1 MVCEET
7 KGKQFNS
14 FRGYWYVSPLSLFF
28 KTQHQGPAI
37 PSTRIRAGF
46 FRAASGA
53 YSTSDSSMRPG
64 SRGRDSPSHK
74 QRSTSRGGMRKRGG
88 DRDVGDTHIGAQGSS
103 SSTPPLV
110 AIGTGGGGDWNFSC
124 TNLRLAVGLQRESVM
139 ENPRSRSRPSSLPSL
154 QELVVRPRQTQ
165 ESR

>member
-1 MVCEET
+1 
-7 KGKQFNS
+7 
-14 FRGYWYVSPLSLFF
+14 
-28 KTQHQGPAI
+28 
-37 PSTRIRAGF
+37 
-46 FRAASGA
+46 
-53 YSTSDSSMRPG
+53 MRPG

-88 DRDVGDTHIGAQGSS
+88 DRDVGDTHIGAQGS
-103 SSTPPLV
+103 L
-110 AIGTGGGGDWNFSC
+110 GTGGGGDWNFSC
-124 TNLRLAVGLQRESVM
+124 TNLRLAVGLQCESVM